1 MDRIRG
7 SELSQVYFKIRRD
20 LARISINKIKT
31 YSKIINNYC
40 TITIIIRNSKFY
52 KHRTNHL
59 LYCINSSK
67 LNRGREELEQNF
79 LKIVQFALKKKYY

>member
-52 KHRTNHL
+52 NP
-59 LYCINSSK
+59 YESP
-67 LNRGREELEQNF
+67 
-79 LKIVQFALKKKYY
+79 IVLTRAN

>member
-31 YSKIINNYC
+31 YSKIINNYY

-52 KHRTNHL
+52 NPHESPVI
-59 LYCINSSK
+59 LY
-67 LNRGREELEQNF
+67 
-79 LKIVQFALKKKYY
+79 

>member
-20 LARISINKIKT
+20 LARISINIKT

-40 TITIIIRNSKFY
+40 TITIIIRNSKFC
-52 KHRTNHL
+52 NPNESPVI
-59 LYCINSSK
+59 LY
-67 LNRGREELEQNF
+67 
-79 LKIVQFALKKKYY
+79 